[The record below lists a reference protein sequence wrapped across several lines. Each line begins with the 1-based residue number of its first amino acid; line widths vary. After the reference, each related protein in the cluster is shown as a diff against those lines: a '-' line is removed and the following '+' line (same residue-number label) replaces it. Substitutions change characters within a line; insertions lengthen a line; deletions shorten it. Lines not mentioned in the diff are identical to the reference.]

1 MCFFGPK
8 AIVAYTIVS
17 ESRGFLPDLKNRG
30 LEEAKFLHKTG
41 FVKDIFTQKL
51 NPDPQCYPEEYLR
64 KAGHRTLELM
74 ERHPG

>member
-1 MCFFGPK
+1 MTNGEVDV
-8 AIVAYTIVS
+8 AILVIQ
-17 ESRGFLPDLKNRG
+17 ESYAQHMKEHTFLEDVRGYSS
-30 LEEAKFLHKTG
+30 KTG